1 MKNQFALGFAAM
13 ALASSVYA
21 ADQSIPGGG
30 NADALRIASGSKV
43 AVAAQRFNVEVAHS
57 IRNLSVRNQT
67 IDALDPK
74 TCIRHRAGVGTMEK
88 QAVLASLVAAGF
100 VSASDATGWGPGALN
115 GVFPPVV
122 DEGSACPHLPQ
133 PFLASPG
140 GGFHGH
146 HSYPGGLVI
155 HVAMNTRIA
164 QSLDS
169 NYAKNYSLDGDRDD
183 NDSVLDHD
191 LVVAGPLWHDWAK
204 PLVFQWNAD
213 GSEFAQLTI
222 AGTGSHHILG
232 LAEAIARGLPA
243 DFVATQASAHNTPT
257 EGNEGLVAGWISAAS
272 IIARVDA
279 VAKGYLVRD
288 GSGKLQLPPVH
299 HLGDVDLVA
308 AGQMNMMAE
317 YVVDSLSDSDWTYTE
332 PALSI
337 AEVLIAKLAPRFG
350 YDPTAVHY
358 NVSYRNVV
366 LSNLTAE
373 RIEMTYQ
380 REGFEAVARMFESLR
395 RHGRI

>member
-1 MKNQFALGFAAM
+1 M
-13 ALASSVYA
+13 
-21 ADQSIPGGG
+21 
-30 NADALRIASGSKV
+30 
-43 AVAAQRFNVEVAHS
+43 
-57 IRNLSVRNQT
+57 
-67 IDALDPK
+67 
-74 TCIRHRAGVGTMEK
+74 
-88 QAVLASLVAAGF
+88 
-100 VSASDATGWGPGALN
+100 
-115 GVFPPVV
+115 
-122 DEGSACPHLPQ
+122 
-133 PFLASPG
+133 
-140 GGFHGH
+140 
-146 HSYPGGLVI
+146 
-155 HVAMNTRIA
+155 
-164 QSLDS
+164 
-169 NYAKNYSLDGDRDD
+169 
-183 NDSVLDHD
+183 
-191 LVVAGPLWHDWAK
+191 
-204 PLVFQWNAD
+204 
-213 GSEFAQLTI
+213 
-222 AGTGSHHILG
+222 
-232 LAEAIARGLPA
+232 
-243 DFVATQASAHNTPT
+243 
-257 EGNEGLVAGWISAAS
+257 NEGLVAGWISAAS

>member
-1 MKNQFALGFAAM
+1 MKNQFNLGFVVM
-13 ALASSVYA
+13 AFASNVYA
-21 ADQSIPGGG
+21 ADQSIPGAG

-43 AVAAQRFNVEVAHS
+43 AVAAQRFNVEVARS
-57 IRNLSVRNQT
+57 IRNSSLRKQT
-67 IDALDPK
+67 IDALDPA
-74 TCIRHRAGVGTMEK
+74 TCVRHRVGVGATEK
-88 QAVLASLVAAGF
+88 QVILDNLVAAKF
-100 VSASDATGWGPGALN
+100 VSASDATGWAAGALN

-122 DEGSACPHLPQ
+122 NEGSACPHLPQ
-133 PFLASPG
+133 PYLAAPG

-146 HSYPGGLVI
+146 HSYPGGLVV
-155 HVAMNTRIA
+155 HTAMNTRIA
-164 QSLDS
+164 RSIASDYAQNYRLDDERDEDD
-169 NYAKNYSLDGDRDD
+169 AILDY
-183 NDSVLDHD
+183 D

-204 PLVFQWNAD
+204 PMVFQWNAD
-213 GSEFAQLTI
+213 GSEFAQMSI

-243 DFVATQASAHNTPT
+243 DHVATQASAHNAPT
-257 EGNEGLVAGWISAAS
+257 GGNEALVAGWISAAA

-279 VAKGYLVRD
+279 VAKGYLIQD
-288 GSGKLQLPPVH
+288 ASGKLRLPPVH
-299 HLGDVDLVA
+299 HLGDVDLLA
-308 AGQMNMMAE
+308 SGQLNLMAE
-317 YVVDSLSDSDWTYTE
+317 YVVDSLSDADWTYTE

-350 YDPTAVHY
+350 YDTTSAQY

-366 LSNLTAE
+366 LANLTAE

-380 REGFEAVARMFESLR
+380 REGLEAVTRMVESLR